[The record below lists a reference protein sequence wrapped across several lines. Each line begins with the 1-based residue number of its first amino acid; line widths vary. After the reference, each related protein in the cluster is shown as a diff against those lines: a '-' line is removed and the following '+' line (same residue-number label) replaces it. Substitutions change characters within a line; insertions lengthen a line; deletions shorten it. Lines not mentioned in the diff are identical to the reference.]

1 MGIPELG
8 KDALI
13 EIFMK
18 CQSFCALRNE
28 MKKRETAKRGRER
41 EPSVCQQPLR

>member
-28 MKKRETAKRGRER
+28 MRKREQQREGGNL
-41 EPSVCQQPLR
+41 SHQFASSL